1 MSSIKKHPFA
11 AVAKYRARPIPDQ
24 RPMTAKVKGYR
35 AYKLDLSDPRAREP
49 LVDVTAKGI
58 VGVSHYAT
66 SCNAPYYAAV
76 PGATRLVRLRKGVVD
91 RLVKVNKRLAPAGL
105 ELFIF
110 DGWRPRAVQ
119 QYFHDKWM
127 PREILKRNP
136 KLTKDELRE
145 ETERYW
151 AAPTTDRKSPAPH
164 ATGGAVDLTIRWRDS
179 GEHLWMGSIFDDASP
194 IARSDHFEHSN
205 SSAFAFSNEE
215 ARANRRLLHWLMRE
229 AGFMP
234 NPGEWWHFS
243 YGELMWA
250 KLTGAPHA
258 FYGLIER

>member
-1 MSSIKKHPFA
+1 MTFGA
-11 AVAKYRARPIPDQ
+11 LVKYRNRPIPDQ
-24 RPMTAKVKGYR
+24 RPKLAKVRGYR

-49 LVDVTAKGI
+49 LVDANASGI
-58 VGVSHYAT
+58 AGVSHYAMPR
-66 SCNAPYYAAV
+66 NPPYYAAV
-76 PGATRLVRLRKGVVD
+76 PGATPHIRLRQGVIE
-91 RLVKVNKRLAPAGL
+91 RLIKVNERLATAGI

-119 QYFHDKWM
+119 KYFHDKWI

-136 KLTKDELRE
+136 KLTKEQVRE

-151 AAPTTDRKSPAPH
+151 AAPTTDPKSPAPH
-164 ATGGAVDLTIRWRDS
+164 ATGGAVDLTLRWREN

-194 IARSDHFEHSN
+194 IARADHFERLKSG
-205 SSAFAFSNEE
+205 AFAFSDEE
-215 ARANRRLLHWLMRE
+215 ARANRRLLHWLMSE
-229 AGFMP
+229 AGFAP

-250 KLTGAPHA
+250 KLNDAPHA
-258 FYGLIER
+258 FYGLIEK